1 MPRND
6 SLFIFFV
13 EKLGLV
19 VLNEMAFALSLF
31 VTFAARI
38 CKVPPEPFEEI
49 RQACVM
55 CIRSTGSIGVGNVDE
70 IWKEMENMSRE
81 H

>member
-1 MPRND
+1 MTGGVYMQE
-6 SLFIFFV
+6 SGI
-13 EKLGLV
+13 LV